1 MNKYNKLELIGKGS
15 YGTVYKVE
23 KKSSKKIFALKQLKA
38 YKLKNKYEINNL
50 LNELKILCFHD
61 CEYLLK
67 CRDIFYDNYNVN
79 IITDFAKHSDLHNYI
94 QKHKTKNRKIHE
106 KTIWTIFIKCCYGI
120 DYLHQHNIIHR
131 DLKPANILLNENA
144 NISIADFGISKIVEK
159 KIKSY
164 TMIGTP
170 YYISPEMYSDKNYD
184 KKIDVWSLGCIL
196 YEMMTFNVPFQAND
210 ILGLK
215 HKIINGIYY
224 KNTPNFYS
232 NELSYMVRYLLNI
245 DPKLRPSI
253 YQIISSNTFKKKEHE
268 LNLSN
273 SNDFNLK
280 VNDKLRYEYKIP
292 DKSLSWNNLII
303 DIDQDND
310 NKLHSPVKS
319 IQKNNEKIIYN
330 NFDLQKPIQH
340 ETPKLPS
347 ILKKNDNIYHKKY
360 NNYYPSY
367 YKDYSS
373 NNKKYPSYYNNY
385 PKINYPSHL
394 PSINNNYYSNNNNK
408 TPSNLKY
415 PSYYP
420 PLHNNNNDYNNHRN
434 NNYKNN
440 YPIYDHKYYKNKY
453 SSNNIIF

>member
-1 MNKYNKLELIGKGS
+1 MTINLKKSNIYFFSLLNQMNKYNKLELIGKGS
-15 YGTVYKVE
+15 YGTVYRVE

-38 YKLKNKYEINNL
+38 YKLKNNYEINSL

-94 QKHKTKNRKIHE
+94 QKYKTKNRKINE
-106 KTIWTIFIKCCYGI
+106 KIIWTIFIKCCYGI

-131 DLKPANILLNENA
+131 DLKPANILLNENST
-144 NISIADFGISKIVEK
+144 ISIADFGISKIVEK
-159 KIKSY
+159 KISSY

-184 KKIDVWSLGCIL
+184 KKIDIWSLGCIL

-224 KNTPNFYS
+224 KDKSNFYS
-232 NELSYMVRYLLNI
+232 NELNYMVRYLLNI

-280 VNDKLRYEYKIP
+280 VNDKLRHAYKIP

-310 NKLHSPVKS
+310 NKLHSPVKH
-319 IQKNNEKIIYN
+319 IQKHNDEYLNNK
-330 NFDLQKPIQH
+330 FDLQKPINYKKPANH
-340 ETPKLPS
+340 VTPILPS
-347 ILKKNDNIYHKKY
+347 ILKKNDNNIYKK
-360 NNYYPSY
+360 NYYPSY

-373 NNKKYPSYYNNY
+373 NNKKYPSYYDNY
-385 PKINYPSHL
+385 PKINYPKINYPKNNYPSQL
-394 PSINNNYYSNNNNK
+394 PSINNN
-408 TPSNLKY
+408 
-415 PSYYP
+415 
-420 PLHNNNNDYNNHRN
+420 
-434 NNYKNN
+434 KNN
-440 YPIYDHKYYKNKY
+440 IYDYPVYDHKYYKNKY
-453 SSNNIIF
+453 RSNNIIF